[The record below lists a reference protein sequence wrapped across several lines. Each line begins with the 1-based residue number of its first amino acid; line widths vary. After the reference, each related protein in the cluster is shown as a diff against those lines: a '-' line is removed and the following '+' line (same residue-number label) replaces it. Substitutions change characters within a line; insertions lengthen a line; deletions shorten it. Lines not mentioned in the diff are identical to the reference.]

1 MSGFVCPVCGG
12 TLEQTGGAVRCRA
25 GHSFDK
31 AKEGYVNL
39 LLASRMH
46 SKIPGDSKEMV
57 AARHRFLNGGGYAPF
72 AEELARLC
80 TELARKKGG
89 VLHILDAGCGEGYYD
104 SVICAALEK
113 EGLAFELAGF
123 DISKAAVRLAAKR
136 RIVNAQFA
144 VASSFAAP
152 VKSGWADVVLNVFSP
167 FAGSEFHRCLAP
179 GGRLIY
185 AVPTAEHLMGL
196 KDVLYDEPY
205 ENPCQQVEYQ
215 GFAPAGETRVE
226 TALSVQGQAIGDLF
240 AMTPYYWKTPA
251 RGSARLAGL
260 DRLETPIG
268 FRFLQYDKIDIN

>member
-12 TLEQTGGAVRCRA
+12 RLTDAGGAVRCPA
-25 GHSFDK
+25 GHSFDR

-39 LLASRMH
+39 LLVSRMH
-46 SKIPGDSKEMV
+46 SKIPGDSREMV
-57 AARHRFLNGGGYAPF
+57 AARNRFLNGGGYAPF
-72 AEELARLC
+72 AAELARLC
-80 TELARKKGG
+80 AELARKKGG

-104 SVICAALEK
+104 GAICAELERQ
-113 EGLAFELAGF
+113 GLPFRLAGF

-136 RIVNAQFA
+136 KLPNAAFA

-152 VKSGWADVVLNVFSP
+152 VESGWADVVLNIFSP
-167 FAGSEFHRCLAP
+167 FAGEEFRRCLAP

-205 ENPCQQVEYQ
+205 ENPCQQVDYP
-215 GFAPAGETRVE
+215 GFSPAGETRAEDRITVE
-226 TALSVQGQAIGDLF
+226 GQAIGDLF

-251 RGSARLAGL
+251 EGSARLARL
-260 DRLETPIG
+260 ERLETPIG
-268 FRFLQYDKIDIN
+268 FRFLLYDRQD

>member
-12 TLEQTGGAVRCRA
+12 RLTDAGGAVRCPA
-25 GHSFDK
+25 GHSFDR

-39 LLASRMH
+39 LLVSRMH

-57 AARHRFLNGGGYAPF
+57 AARNRFLNGGGYVPF
-72 AEELARLC
+72 AAELARLC
-80 TELARKKGG
+80 AELARKKGG

-104 SVICAALEK
+104 GAICAELERQ
-113 EGLAFELAGF
+113 GLPFRLAGF

-136 RIVNAQFA
+136 KLPNAAFA

-152 VKSGWADVVLNVFSP
+152 VESGWADVVLNIFSP
-167 FAGSEFHRCLAP
+167 FAGEEFRRCLAP

-205 ENPCQQVEYQ
+205 ENPCQQVDYP
-215 GFAPAGETRVE
+215 GFSHAGETRAEDRITVE
-226 TALSVQGQAIGDLF
+226 GQAIGDLF

-251 RGSARLAGL
+251 EGSARLARL
-260 DRLETPIG
+260 ERLETPIG
-268 FRFLQYDKIDIN
+268 FRFLLYDRQD

>member
-12 TLEQTGGAVRCRA
+12 RLTDAGGAVRCPA
-25 GHSFDK
+25 GHSFDR

-39 LLASRMH
+39 LLVSRMH

-57 AARHRFLNGGGYAPF
+57 AARNRFLNGGGYAPF
-72 AEELARLC
+72 DAELARLC
-80 TELARKKGG
+80 AELARKKGG

-104 SVICAALEK
+104 GAICAELERQ
-113 EGLAFELAGF
+113 GLPFRLAGF

-136 RIVNAQFA
+136 KLPNAAFA

-152 VKSGWADVVLNVFSP
+152 VESGWADVVLNIFSP
-167 FAGSEFHRCLAP
+167 FAGEEFRRCLAP

-205 ENPCQQVEYQ
+205 ENPCQQVDYP
-215 GFAPAGETRVE
+215 GFSPAEETRVE
-226 TALSVQGQAIGDLF
+226 DRITVEGQAIGDLF

-251 RGSARLAGL
+251 EGSARLARL
-260 DRLETPIG
+260 ERLETPIG
-268 FRFLQYDKIDIN
+268 FRFLLYDRQD

>member
-12 TLEQTGGAVRCRA
+12 RLTDAGGAVRCPA
-25 GHSFDK
+25 GHSFDR

-39 LLASRMH
+39 LLVSRMH

-57 AARHRFLNGGGYAPF
+57 AARNRFLNGGGYVPF
-72 AEELARLC
+72 AAELARLC
-80 TELARKKGG
+80 AGLARKKGG

-104 SVICAALEK
+104 GAICAELERQ
-113 EGLAFELAGF
+113 GLPFRLAGF

-136 RIVNAQFA
+136 KLPNAAFA

-152 VKSGWADVVLNVFSP
+152 VESGWADVVLNIFSP
-167 FAGSEFHRCLAP
+167 FAGEEFRRCLAP

-205 ENPCQQVEYQ
+205 ENPCQQVDYP
-215 GFAPAGETRVE
+215 GFSPAGETRVE
-226 TALSVQGQAIGDLF
+226 DRITVEGQAIGDLF

-251 RGSARLAGL
+251 EGSARLARQFVDGL
-260 DRLETPIG
+260 LAG
-268 FRFLQYDKIDIN
+268 M

>member
-12 TLEQTGGAVRCRA
+12 RLTDAGGAVRCPA
-25 GHSFDK
+25 GHSFDR

-39 LLASRMH
+39 LLVSRMH

-57 AARHRFLNGGGYAPF
+57 AARNRFLNGGGYAPF
-72 AEELARLC
+72 AAELARLC
-80 TELARKKGG
+80 AELARKKDG

-104 SVICAALEK
+104 AAICTGLERQ
-113 EGLAFELAGF
+113 GLPFELAGF

-136 RIVNAQFA
+136 KLPGAAFA

-152 VKSGWADVVLNVFSP
+152 VETGWADVVLNIFSP
-167 FAGSEFHRCLAP
+167 FAGEEFRRCLAP

-205 ENPCQQVEYQ
+205 ENPCQQVDYP
-215 GFAPAGETRVE
+215 GFSPAGETRVE
-226 TALSVQGQAIGDLF
+226 DRITVEGQAIGDLF

-251 RGSARLAGL
+251 EGSARLARL
-260 DRLETPIG
+260 ERLETPIG
-268 FRFLQYDKIDIN
+268 FRFLLYDRQD

>member
-12 TLEQTGGAVRCRA
+12 RLTDAGGAVRCPA
-25 GHSFDK
+25 GHSFDR

-39 LLASRMH
+39 LLVSRMH

-57 AARHRFLNGGGYAPF
+57 AARNRFLNGGGYAPF
-72 AEELARLC
+72 AAELARLC
-80 TELARKKGG
+80 AELARKKGG
-89 VLHILDAGCGEGYYD
+89 VLRILDAGCGEGYYD
-104 SVICAALEK
+104 GAICAELERQ
-113 EGLAFELAGF
+113 GLPFRLAGF

-136 RIVNAQFA
+136 KLPNAAFA

-152 VKSGWADVVLNVFSP
+152 VESGWADVVLNIFSP
-167 FAGSEFHRCLAP
+167 FAGEEFRRCLAP

-205 ENPCQQVEYQ
+205 ENPCQQVDYP
-215 GFAPAGETRVE
+215 GFSPAGETRAEDRITVE
-226 TALSVQGQAIGDLF
+226 GQAIGDLF

-251 RGSARLAGL
+251 EGSARLARL
-260 DRLETPIG
+260 ERLETPIG
-268 FRFLQYDKIDIN
+268 FRFLLYDRQD

>member
-12 TLEQTGGAVRCRA
+12 RLTDAGSTVRCPA
-25 GHSFDK
+25 GHSFDR

-57 AARHRFLNGGGYAPF
+57 AARNRFLNGGGYAPF
-72 AEELARLC
+72 AAELARLC
-80 TELARKKGG
+80 AELARKKGG

-104 SVICAALEK
+104 GAICAELERQ
-113 EGLAFELAGF
+113 GLPFRLAGF

-136 RIVNAQFA
+136 KLPNAAFA

-152 VKSGWADVVLNVFSP
+152 VESGWADVVLNIFSR
-167 FAGSEFHRCLAP
+167 FGGVEFRRCVAP
-179 GGRLIY
+179 GGRVFY

-205 ENPCQQVEYQ
+205 ENPCQQVDYP
-215 GFAPAGETRVE
+215 GFSPAGETRVE
-226 TALSVQGQAIGDLF
+226 DRIAVEGQAIGDLF

-251 RGSARLAGL
+251 EGSARLARL
-260 DRLETPIG
+260 ERLETPIG
-268 FRFLQYDKIDIN
+268 FRFLLYDRQD

>member
-12 TLEQTGGAVRCRA
+12 RLTDAGGAVRCPA
-25 GHSFDK
+25 GHSFDR

-39 LLASRMH
+39 LLVSRMH

-57 AARHRFLNGGGYAPF
+57 AARNRFLNGGGYAPF
-72 AEELARLC
+72 AAELARLC
-80 TELARKKGG
+80 AALARKKGG

-104 SVICAALEK
+104 GAICAELERQ
-113 EGLAFELAGF
+113 GLPFRLAGF

-136 RIVNAQFA
+136 KLPNAAFA

-152 VKSGWADVVLNVFSP
+152 VESGWADVVLNIFSP
-167 FAGSEFHRCLAP
+167 FAGKEFRRCLAP

-205 ENPCQQVEYQ
+205 ENPCQQVDYP
-215 GFAPAGETRVE
+215 GFSPAGETRVE
-226 TALSVQGQAIGDLF
+226 DRITVEGQAIGDLF

-251 RGSARLAGL
+251 EGSARLARL
-260 DRLETPIG
+260 ERLETPIG
-268 FRFLQYDKIDIN
+268 FRFLLYDRQD

>member
-1 MSGFVCPVCGG
+1 MSGFVCPVCGEK
-12 TLEQTGGAVRCRA
+12 LEESGGAVRCKA

-39 LLASRMH
+39 LLASRMRT
-46 SKIPGDSKEMV
+46 KAPGDSKEMV

-113 EGLAFELAGF
+113 EGLGYELAGF

-136 RIVNAQFA
+136 KIPHAAFA

-152 VKSGWADVVLNVFSP
+152 VETGWADVVLNVFSP
-167 FAGSEFHRCLAP
+167 FAGSEFHRCLAA

-185 AVPTAEHLMGL
+185 AVPTAGHLMGL

-205 ENPCQQVEYQ
+205 ENPCQQVAYE
-215 GFAPAGETRVE
+215 GFSLAGETRVDDS
-226 TALSVQGQAIGDLF
+226 LSVQGQAISDLF

-251 RGSARLAGL
+251 QGSARLAGL
-260 DRLETPIG
+260 GKLDTAIG
-268 FRFLQYDKIDIN
+268 FRFLLYDKIDIK

>member
-1 MSGFVCPVCGG
+1 MSGFVGPVCGG
-12 TLEQTGGAVRCRA
+12 RLTDAGSAVRCPA
-25 GHSFDK
+25 GHSFDR

-39 LLASRMH
+39 LLVSRMH

-57 AARHRFLNGGGYAPF
+57 AARNRFLNGGGYAPF
-72 AEELARLC
+72 AAELARLC
-80 TELARKKGG
+80 AELARKKGG

-104 SVICAALEK
+104 GAICAELERQ
-113 EGLAFELAGF
+113 GLPFRLAGF

-136 RIVNAQFA
+136 KLPNAAFA

-152 VKSGWADVVLNVFSP
+152 VESGWADVVLNIFSP
-167 FAGSEFHRCLAP
+167 FAGEEFRRCLAP

-205 ENPCQQVEYQ
+205 ENPCQQVDYP
-215 GFAPAGETRVE
+215 GFSPAGETRVE
-226 TALSVQGQAIGDLF
+226 DRIAVEGQAIGDLF

-251 RGSARLAGL
+251 EGSARLARL
-260 DRLETPIG
+260 ERLETPIG
-268 FRFLQYDKIDIN
+268 FRFLLYDRQD

>member
-12 TLEQTGGAVRCRA
+12 RLTDAGGAVRCPA
-25 GHSFDK
+25 GHSFDR

-39 LLASRMH
+39 LLVSRMH

-57 AARHRFLNGGGYAPF
+57 AARNRFLNGGGYAPF
-72 AEELARLC
+72 AAELARLC
-80 TELARKKGG
+80 AELARKKGG

-104 SVICAALEK
+104 GTICAELERQ
-113 EGLAFELAGF
+113 GLPFELAGF

-136 RIVNAQFA
+136 KLPNAAFA

-152 VKSGWADVVLNVFSP
+152 VESGWADVVLNIFSP
-167 FAGSEFHRCLAP
+167 FAGEEFRRCLAS

-205 ENPCQQVEYQ
+205 ENPCQQVDYP
-215 GFAPAGETRVE
+215 GFSPAGETRVE
-226 TALSVQGQAIGDLF
+226 DRITVEGQAIGDLF
-240 AMTPYYWKTPA
+240 AMTPYYWKPPA
-251 RGSARLAGL
+251 EGSARLARL
-260 DRLETPIG
+260 ERLETPIG
-268 FRFLQYDKIDIN
+268 FRFLLYDRQD

>member
-12 TLEQTGGAVRCRA
+12 RLTDAGGAVRCPA
-25 GHSFDK
+25 GHSFDR

-39 LLASRMH
+39 LLVSRMH

-57 AARHRFLNGGGYAPF
+57 AASNRFLNGGGYAPF
-72 AEELARLC
+72 AAELARLC
-80 TELARKKGG
+80 AELARKKVG

-104 SVICAALEK
+104 GAICAELERQ
-113 EGLAFELAGF
+113 GLPFRLAGF

-136 RIVNAQFA
+136 KLPNAAFA

-152 VKSGWADVVLNVFSP
+152 VESGWADVVLNIFSP
-167 FAGSEFHRCLAP
+167 FAGEEFRRCLAP

-185 AVPTAEHLMGL
+185 AVHTAEHLMGL

-205 ENPCQQVEYQ
+205 ENPCQQVDYP
-215 GFAPAGETRVE
+215 GFSPAGETRAEDRIAVE
-226 TALSVQGQAIGDLF
+226 GQAIGDLF

-251 RGSARLAGL
+251 EGSARLARL
-260 DRLETPIG
+260 ERLETPIG
-268 FRFLQYDKIDIN
+268 FRFLLYDRQD

>member
-12 TLEQTGGAVRCRA
+12 RLTDAGGAVRCPA
-25 GHSFDK
+25 GHSFDR

-39 LLASRMH
+39 LLVSRMH
-46 SKIPGDSKEMV
+46 SKIPGDSREMV
-57 AARHRFLNGGGYAPF
+57 AARNRFLNGGGYAPF
-72 AEELARLC
+72 AAELARLC
-80 TELARKKGG
+80 AELARKKGG

-104 SVICAALEK
+104 GAICAELERQ
-113 EGLAFELAGF
+113 GLPFRLAGF

-136 RIVNAQFA
+136 KLPNAAFA

-152 VKSGWADVVLNVFSP
+152 VESGWADVVLNIFSP
-167 FAGSEFHRCLAP
+167 FAGEEFRRCLAP

-205 ENPCQQVEYQ
+205 ENPCQQVDYP
-215 GFAPAGETRVE
+215 GFSPAGETRAEDRITVE
-226 TALSVQGQAIGDLF
+226 GQAIGDLF

-251 RGSARLAGL
+251 EGSARLARL
-260 DRLETPIG
+260 ERLETLIG
-268 FRFLQYDKIDIN
+268 FRFLLYDRQD